1 MLNESHFDL
10 VVLELLVPLFQ
21 YINCIPQVHPNIAYA
36 HGNASHEYIRPVLL
50 LVPHADY
57 PRYDAQEME
66 NLVPIAYSN
75 ASISPFLNIH
85 RVLEDKCTPVVGG
98 QFR

>member
-1 MLNESHFDL
+1 M
-10 VVLELLVPLFQ
+10 
-21 YINCIPQVHPNIAYA
+21 HPNIAYA

-75 ASISPFLNIH
+75 ASISPLLNIH

-98 QFR
+98 QFRWVSVAFGYDVGYHHSYFQAEEGEK